1 MPTIEKWTPLREL
14 DLLDRRM
21 RRFFEDLGVAPAPLP
36 AADVYET
43 DGELVVEL
51 EVPGFDEKELEV
63 EVFDHT
69 LAITGQRTTET
80 EAEPEKTMRV
90 RERLDRS
97 FERRFQLPLEVDT
110 KHVKAEYAK
119 GILALHVPKTTR
131 AIPRKVEITKA

>member
-21 RRFFEDLGVAPAPLP
+21 RRFFEDLGVAPTPLP

-51 EVPGFDEKELEV
+51 EVPGFDEKELDV

-69 LAITGQRTTET
+69 VAITGQRRNET
-80 EAEPEKTMRV
+80 ESDGKTMRV
-90 RERLDRS
+90 RERLDSS
-97 FERRFQLPLEVDT
+97 FERRFQLPLEVDS
-110 KHVKAEYAK
+110 KHIKAEYAK
-119 GILALHVPKTTR
+119 GILALHVPKATR